1 MLYQGSTEAE
11 LRKSYEDRKK
21 MIEQRDSEIM
31 DLRLKIDSMEKAYEN
46 VLRVSGP
53 LLPSPFNF

>member
-1 MLYQGSTEAE
+1 
-11 LRKSYEDRKK
+11 